1 MKLSIVTVNK
11 DNAAGLE
18 KTLASIVE
26 QTATDFEFIVVDG
39 ASTDGSVQTIEKYSQ
54 HPAMRWLSEPDSGIY
69 NAMNKGIRMSSGEY
83 LLFLNSG
90 DMFADD
96 QVVAKVLSELTGE
109 DFIFGNIYHSDKLGV
124 KAFKE
129 KYTKGRDMAFMLTTS
144 SLPHQSTFIHR
155 SVFDRYGFYRE
166 DLRIVSDWE
175 KLMDVLVFRHG
186 SFRYIPIV
194 ISIYDTGGI
203 SSSNK
208 KLYNNEMRKVFNDW
222 HFSKHYLEF
231 FRENYEKISFLNNNK
246 FLFGLFRLF
255 YYFRPKTRD
264 VQHDL

>member
-1 MKLSIVTVNK
+1 MKLSVITINY
-11 DNAAGLE
+11 NNLQGLADTI
-18 KTLASIVE
+18 KSVE
-26 QTATDFEFIVVDG
+26 SQSVRDFEWVVVDG
-39 ASTDGSVQTIEKYSQ
+39 ASTDGSRALLEEHRDNITSWV
-54 HPAMRWLSEPDSGIY
+54 SEPDSGIY

-208 KLYNNEMRKVFNDW
+208 KLYNNERRKVFNDW